1 MTASLDSL
9 KFEPISR
16 DRLFF
21 DQFRYGMHFRFSES
35 GRMRQLTRE
44 HIMANCEFVNTSMF
58 YHKTRISDQHKEAM
72 LELCDVINSISVPF
86 KRVVYSNHQYFYTNN
101 PEIFDQ
107 FRNFQ
112 GVGWCAYTEAVV
124 DRPRDVVL
132 LAKSNYQWRTYFRDR
147 WYNQNEVEVLS
158 KFLLSRSQQFR
169 TTPYWANK
177 MRRKYMYISSGFFV
191 DHHDQQDVLL
201 LNIAM
206 PNAVRKTLPIQISN
220 K

>member
-1 MTASLDSL
+1 
-9 KFEPISR
+9 
-16 DRLFF
+16 
-21 DQFRYGMHFRFSES
+21 
-35 GRMRQLTRE
+35 
-44 HIMANCEFVNTSMF
+44 
-58 YHKTRISDQHKEAM
+58 
-72 LELCDVINSISVPF
+72 
-86 KRVVYSNHQYFYTNN
+86 
-101 PEIFDQ
+101 
-107 FRNFQ
+107 
-112 GVGWCAYTEAVV
+112 
-124 DRPRDVVL
+124 VVL

-201 LNIAM
+201 LNIAI